1 MFFFFFFFLEK
12 WLITTKLK
20 PQLADHIN
28 SWNNYVKVNM
38 LTY

>member
-1 MFFFFFFFLEK
+1 MAMRH
-12 WLITTKLK
+12 ITTKLK